1 MSTSTR
7 VWAIPNGNIVKAVDA
22 EGNATILRH
31 ELMLRHQTS
40 GLQQR
45 GFGFLLVGAFCQ
57 RKELGD
63 LFRNL

>member
-1 MSTSTR
+1 MKRRLFS
-7 VWAIPNGNIVKAVDA
+7 
-22 EGNATILRH
+22 LFLM
-31 ELMLRHQTS
+31 LMLRHQTP

-45 GFGFLLVGAFCQ
+45 GFGFLLVGAFRQ